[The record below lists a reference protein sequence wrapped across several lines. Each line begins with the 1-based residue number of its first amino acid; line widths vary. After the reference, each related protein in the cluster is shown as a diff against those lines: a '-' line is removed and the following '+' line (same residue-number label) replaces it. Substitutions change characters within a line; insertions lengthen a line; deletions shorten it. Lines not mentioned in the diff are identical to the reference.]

1 MAVTIG
7 SSGVTFNDG
16 FIQTT
21 KPMKLLGEVSN
32 TATGNNSHSFYGL
45 SAYNELV
52 LVWNGSQYSGPAGS
66 SLTLTEATTSILFT
80 TTVAS
85 DLLITSQ
92 STNTVTRVSQAVSNS
107 NLLSS
112 FSGGASFARGRV
124 TMTKIRNM
132 SATLQQMWNVDIV
145 GGTSAQYFAANLAV
159 STPTLSASGFS
170 LDSINLN
177 LGLTNLI
184 NIRLYGTQ

>member
-45 SAYNELV
+45 SAFNELV
-52 LVWNGSQYSGPAGS
+52 LVWNGTQYSGPAGS
-66 SLTLTEATTSILFT
+66 SLTLTESTTGILFT
-80 TTVAS
+80 TANTS
-85 DLLITSQ
+85 ELLIASGN
-92 STNTVTRVSQAVSNS
+92 TNTVTRVSQAANSS
-107 NLLSS
+107 NLLTS
-112 FSGGASFARGRV
+112 FSGGSSFHKGRV

-132 SATLQQMWNVDIV
+132 SSTLPQMWNVDIV
-145 GGTSAQYFAANLAV
+145 GGISTQHFAANLAV
-159 STPTLSASGFS
+159 GTPTLSASGFS